1 MKNIYHH
8 MIKLI
13 GDSLHV
19 KMAWKESLDIRSR
32 LATQDKRISQVYE
45 TLRVQLRNSVEATI
59 ETRLL

>member
-1 MKNIYHH
+1 